1 MTDRIG
7 PGPRTPRHREETS
20 LRDIGRILRR
30 NRWYGLG
37 ALALTLAVA
46 ALATLLATPV
56 YESEATLR
64 IQTKDPRDDLLSR
77 LPSAIGGL
85 SLPGLD
91 GGSDVETEIGVLG
104 SRQIA
109 EAVADSLNL
118 HVALLDPTGRPR
130 ERTLLVHDAPRDA
143 AVATFV
149 LSRLEGGSYAVRVRD
164 ARGRAEVPARVEPG
178 RPYHFGDVVVS
189 LHPSLA
195 ADGPA
200 EIRFAVRSFPRTLD
214 TFREQLRIAKQEG
227 RSSLV
232 VVRYRSADAPLAAE
246 VVNAVVDRFAEYQ
259 MQTSK
264 TASRS
269 MVAVLQAQIADYE
282 VQLRD
287 AEERLRRYREAEMVV
302 SPQDQAREQ
311 VRNLSEV
318 EGSRTQMVIARDAL
332 TRVLQS
338 ADRAAA
344 AGEGTA
350 AYRRL
355 ATFPALLQQDAVQ
368 EILKSLNVLEE
379 GRSTLMLRR
388 TSGDAEVRR
397 VEERI
402 RELETQL
409 RDLARNYVAGLD
421 TQLGSVDAAIAGYG
435 ADLGR
440 IPAREVEFTRLAREQ
455 ALLTEVYTTLQARLK
470 EAEVQE
476 AIDPGVVR
484 VVDRAV
490 VAHRPAAPRP
500 AVNLVLA
507 AVLGSLLGLSVV
519 MTREIVDTRVRTVR
533 DAELAAGGLPV
544 LAAVPHAGGARRGR
558 LRRTLGEGARALR
571 RSSATPARALAT
583 RDAPR
588 LPEAEAYRTLRT
600 QLTLT
605 GQPAA
610 SVVAIV
616 SPATAEGRSTC
627 AANLAV
633 AIAQLGRRVV
643 LVDADFRA
651 GVLDRML
658 GVAPEPGLAQVLAD
672 IAGLDESIRTVGLN
686 GAGSALDVL
695 PAGATVASATEL
707 LAGGRLPAVLE
718 ELCGRYDVVVVDT
731 PPLGAV
737 ADGAVIAAHVDRIL
751 MVARAGTTDRRELEQ
766 AVSML
771 QRLDAP
777 LVGLVLNGVEP
788 GTAGQYA

>member
-7 PGPRTPRHREETS
+7 LEPHTPRHREETS

-30 NRWYGLG
+30 NRLWGLG

-46 ALATLLATPV
+46 AIATLLATPL

-91 GGSDVETEIGVLG
+91 GGGDVDTEIGVLG

-109 EAVADSLNL
+109 EAVADSLGL
-118 HVALLDPTGRPR
+118 HVALLEPAGRPR

-143 AVATFV
+143 ALATFV
-149 LSRLEGGSYAVRVRD
+149 LSRLDDGAYAVRVRD
-164 ARGRAEVPARVEPG
+164 ARGRIEVPERVEAG
-178 RPYHFGDVVVS
+178 RPYRFGDVVAS

-200 EIRFAVRSFPRTLD
+200 ELRFAVHSFPHTLD
-214 TFREQLRIAKQEG
+214 SFREQLRVAKQEG

-232 VVRYRSADAPLAAE
+232 VVRYRSADAPLAAS

-269 MVAVLQAQIADYE
+269 MVTVLRQQIADYE

-311 VRNLSEV
+311 VRNLAEV

-332 TRVLQS
+332 SRVLQS

-379 GRSTLMLRR
+379 SRSEMLLRR
-388 TSGDAEVRR
+388 TGENAEVRR
-397 VEERI
+397 VDERI

-440 IPAREVEFTRLAREQ
+440 VPAREVEFTRLAREQ

-490 VAHRPAAPRP
+490 VAHRPASPRP

-507 AVLGSLLGLSVV
+507 AVLGSLLALSVV

-533 DAELAAGGLPV
+533 DAELATGGLPV
-544 LAAVPHAGGARRGR
+544 LATVPRSGAAGRGP
-558 LRRTLGEGARALR
+558 LRRSFGDGARALR
-571 RSSATPARALAT
+571 RTAVPGPGLVT

-588 LPEAEAYRTLRT
+588 LPAAEAYRTLRT

-605 GQPAA
+605 GHATA
-610 SVVAIV
+610 SIVAIV
-616 SPATAEGRSTC
+616 SPGAHEGRSTC

-633 AIAQLGRRVV
+633 ALAQLGRRVL

-651 GVLDRML
+651 GLLDRML
-658 GVAPEPGLAQVLAD
+658 GVDAEPGLAQVLAD
-672 IAGLDESIRTVGLN
+672 LAGLDDAIRTVGLN
-686 GAGSALDVL
+686 GDGAALDVL

-707 LAGGRLPAVLE
+707 LAAGRLPQVLA
-718 ELCGRYDVVVVDT
+718 ELRGRYDVVVVDT

-751 MVARAGTTDRRELEQ
+751 MVARAGTTDRRSLEQ

-771 QRLDAP
+771 HRLDAP
-777 LVGLVLNGVEP
+777 LAGVVLNDVEP
-788 GTAGQYA
+788 GSAQQFA